1 MKNLFAL
8 TLIALATAACDVG
21 VASSS
26 TIQNGSGASSGP
38 AMCPTMQG
46 GSKECGSSKDCGEC
60 LEAPAQA
67 KAECRK
73 ACEEPM
79 QCDMPCEKGS
89 SDCQKK
95 CESQQKCEPK
105 AGN

>member
-8 TLIALATAACDVG
+8 TLLALATAACDVG
-21 VASSS
+21 VASSG
-26 TIQNGSGASSGP
+26 TLQAPNGGASGP
-38 AMCPTMQG
+38 AMCPMSQG
-46 GSKECGSSKDCGEC
+46 ASKDCGSSKDCGEC
-60 LEAPAQA
+60 VGAP
-67 KAECRK
+67 KTDCKK

-89 SDCQKK
+89 EDCRKA
-95 CESQQKCEPK
+95 CETKQCEPK